1 MRSIRG
7 VRRDCWISN
16 EMVKI
21 TPSNK
26 MLNSQEKCQENEC
39 SGNED
44 AEIKEWQ

>member
-7 VRRDCWISN
+7 VRGHCWISN

-26 MLNSQEKCQENEC
+26 MLIVKKNAQENEC